1 MLLSELLLDLDNIA
15 KNNNIV
21 NVFIVGGLPRDWA
34 FKLSNSIKDIDVT
47 TGDEHSLGL
56 AIAAGDFWKDANF
69 KIFDDGHSSLVF
81 KNITIDFSNNFNL
94 PGIEEELMS
103 MGIEKPNNLEK
114 ELYSRD
120 FTINTLLQ
128 PIDLTQ
134 KPYDITGKALSD
146 IENKILRTPV
156 NPELTIGH
164 DSRRILRAL
173 RLVVKFDL
181 TIEDSLKEAILK
193 YRGGV
198 SELPINHIKKQINQM
213 LRMNPEKTI
222 DLLSEF
228 KLLPIIPLSKL
239 MVLESTKR
247 HMVQNLLDSWEL

>member
-1 MLLSELLLDLDNIA
+1 MLLSELLAELDKIA

-21 NVFIVGGLPRDWA
+21 NVFVVGGLPRDRA
-34 FKLSNSIKDIDVT
+34 FGLSNSIKDIDVT

-56 AIAAGDFWKDANF
+56 AIAAGDFWKDAHF
-69 KIFDDGHSSLVF
+69 KIFDDGHSSLNF

-94 PGIEEELMS
+94 PGIEEELKS
-103 MGIEKPNNLEK
+103 MGIENPNDLEK

-128 PIDLTQ
+128 PIDLNI
-134 KPYDITGKALSD
+134 KPFDITGKAFSD

-156 NPELTIGH
+156 DPELTIGH

-173 RLVVKFDL
+173 RLVIKFDL
-181 TIEDSLKEAILK
+181 TIEENLKEAILK

-213 LRMNPEKTI
+213 LRMNSEKTI